1 MLQKQDQIINYVLKY
16 TAKEDEGFKKALV
29 KNDDWFFEYDKQIKN
44 IRAISFSEFIKN

>member
-16 TAKEDEGFKKALV
+16 TAKEDEGSKKHLL
-29 KNDDWFFEYDKQIKN
+29 KMMIFFEYDKQIKN